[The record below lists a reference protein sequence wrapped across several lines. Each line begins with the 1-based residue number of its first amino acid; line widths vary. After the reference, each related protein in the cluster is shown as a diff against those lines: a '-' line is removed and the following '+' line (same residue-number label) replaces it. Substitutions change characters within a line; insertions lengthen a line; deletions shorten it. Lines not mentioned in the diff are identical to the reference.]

1 MYILKHTRGN
11 ISNSVLV
18 LMSPKLKLCQL
29 PTRHRCVRDEQVRGI
44 KCYRG
49 EHIICVH
56 YAYTLGQISTS
67 VIYLLKLQIYVS
79 KFIKM

>member
-1 MYILKHTRGN
+1 MYTLKHTRGN

-29 PTRHRCVRDEQVRGI
+29 PARHRCVRDEQVRGI
-44 KCYRG
+44 KCYCG
-49 EHIICVH
+49 EHIIFVH

-67 VIYLLKLQIYVS
+67 AIYLLKIQIDAS
-79 KFIKM
+79 KFY